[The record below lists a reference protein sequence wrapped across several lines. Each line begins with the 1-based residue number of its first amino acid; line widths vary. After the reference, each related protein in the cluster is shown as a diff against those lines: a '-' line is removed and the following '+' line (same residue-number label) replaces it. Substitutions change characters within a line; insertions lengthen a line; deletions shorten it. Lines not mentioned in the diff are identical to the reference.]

1 MLEKIN
7 LTFDNIYCAFMGASG
22 QKYIHFLNKEYYT
35 GYVLDEIATSGNI
48 VKKYGININDIDTID
63 QNIVTFTR
71 MNCFVFKE
79 VKFLSIDLLN
89 KKMFLCYHDR
99 AKQYFVLEELLTI
112 AYDCCRYPYGSL
124 FLYVSYIIR

>member
-79 VKFLSIDLLN
+79 IMFLLIDLSN
-89 KKMFLCYHDR
+89 TKCFYITMI
-99 AKQYFVLEELLTI
+99 EESTVFQEQLLAFPYDGQDCIAI
-112 AYDCCRYPYGSL
+112 AYCSEGKK
-124 FLYVSYIIR
+124 F